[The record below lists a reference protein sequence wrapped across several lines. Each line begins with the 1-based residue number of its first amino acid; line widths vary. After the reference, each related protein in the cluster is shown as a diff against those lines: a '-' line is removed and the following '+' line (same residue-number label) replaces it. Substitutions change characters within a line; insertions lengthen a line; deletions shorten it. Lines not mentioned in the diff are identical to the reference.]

1 MKIEIQTETRF
12 NRGSRIYYLHIDEE
26 TKKYRAKVSFVNKII
41 IEPLDLRDI
50 ETGGWQYKLYYM
62 TSNGKLI
69 PEKDCF
75 KSEADLWERYKD
87 SPSVQ
92 KNM

>member
-1 MKIEIQTETRF
+1 MKIDIHAETSF
-12 NRGSRIYYLHIDEE
+12 NKGSRIYYLHIDEE
-26 TKKYRAKVSFVNKII
+26 TRKYRAKVSFVNKII
-41 IEPLDLRDI
+41 IEPMDTLDI
-50 ETGGWQYKLYYM
+50 ATGEGWFKIYYM

-75 KSEADLWERYKD
+75 KSESDLWDRYKD
-87 SPSVQ
+87 SPTVQ

>member
-1 MKIEIQTETRF
+1 MQIDIKTETRF
-12 NRGSRIYYLHIDEE
+12 NKGSRIYYLHIDEE

-41 IEPLDLRDI
+41 IEPLDTLDI
-50 ETGGWQYKLYYM
+50 ATGKWNYKLYYM

-69 PEKDCF
+69 PEQDCF
-75 KSEADLWERYKD
+75 KSESELWDRYKD
-87 SPSVQ
+87 SPTVQ

>member
-41 IEPLDLRDI
+41 IEPLDTLDI
-50 ETGGWQYKLYYM
+50 ATGKWQYKLYYM

-69 PEKDCF
+69 PEQDCF
-75 KSEADLWERYKD
+75 KSEFELWNRYKD
-87 SPSVQ
+87 SPTVQ
-92 KNM
+92 KNI